1 MTSTTP
7 FLETALLGP
16 VRIRDAY
23 GVTPEDTYGVTSGN
37 TYGVTP
43 GAASGRTGGK
53 AENALGGAKPR
64 TVLAALLLAEGRV
77 VPDSRLIR
85 ALWGECPPARAVAQ
99 LHTYA
104 SRLRAP
110 LGGAARLERVGRG
123 YRLSAVEGRLVSDHL
138 LFTERAALGG
148 ALLRQG
154 DARRAAA
161 VLRSALGLWQG
172 EALADTTEH
181 LAQEERPWLEEARL
195 TALEDR
201 IEAELATG
209 LPHGLVAELTGLVA
223 RHPLRERFRSLL
235 MTAHCRA
242 GQPAA
247 ALLQFHS
254 GRELLAD
261 RLGVDPGPL
270 LTRTFQQA
278 LSGELAA

>member
-1 MTSTTP
+1 MTP

-16 VRIRDAY
+16 VRIR
-23 GVTPEDTYGVTSGN
+23 
-37 TYGVTP
+37 
-43 GAASGRTGGK
+43 AASGG

-85 ALWGECPPARAVAQ
+85 ALWGERPPARSVPQ

-110 LGGAARLERVGRG
+110 LDGAARLERVGRG
-123 YRLSAVEGRLVSDHL
+123 YRLSAVPGRLACDHH
-138 LFTERAALGG
+138 LFAERTALGG
-148 ALLRQG
+148 TLLRQG

-161 VLRSALGLWQG
+161 VLRSALDLWQG
-172 EALADTTEH
+172 EALADTTEQ

-201 IEAELATG
+201 AEAELATG
-209 LPHGLVAELTGLVA
+209 LPHGLVAELTGLVL
-223 RHPLRERFRSLL
+223 RYPLRERFRCLL
-235 MTAHCRA
+235 MTAQCRA

-261 RLGVDPGPL
+261 RLGVGPGPL
-270 LTRTFQQA
+270 LTRTFQQVLA
-278 LSGELAA
+278 GELAA

>member
-1 MTSTTP
+1 MTH
-7 FLETALLGP
+7 FLETTLLGP
-16 VRIRDAY
+16 VRIR
-23 GVTPEDTYGVTSGN
+23 
-37 TYGVTP
+37 
-43 GAASGRTGGK
+43 AASGGAENALGGAGHALDG

-85 ALWGECPPARAVAQ
+85 ALWGERPPARSVAQ

-110 LGGAARLERVGRG
+110 LDGAARLERVGRG
-123 YRLSAVEGRLVSDHL
+123 YRLSTAPGQLSCDHRL
-138 LFTERAALGG
+138 FAERAALGG
-148 ALLRQG
+148 TLLRQG

-172 EALADTTEH
+172 EALADTTEQ

-201 IEAELATG
+201 AEAELAGG
-209 LPHGLVAELTGLVA
+209 LPHGLVAELTRLVA
-223 RHPLRERFRSLL
+223 RYPLRERLRCLL
-235 MTAHCRA
+235 MTAQCRA

-278 LSGELAA
+278 LAGELAA